1 MTIKKLL
8 MCGIIELLIEKG
20 ESIMVNFE
28 SIEETIVEWFAD
40 YWGLYGEK
48 GVAKLYGQ
56 ILLDAEKGLDCYLH
70 DNINEAE

>member
-1 MTIKKLL
+1 
-8 MCGIIELLIEKG
+8 
-20 ESIMVNFE
+20 MVNFE